1 MHIQTDRA
9 LIPAATPSV
18 RYLQILISAPSA
30 PAPAEA
36 PRPAAQVAL
45 VLDRSGSMDGSK
57 IAMARKAVTHAI
69 RLLKPQDHMAVVCY
83 DDQVDTV
90 LACTPASKEAKGL
103 AFSRLAAIDARGSTN
118 LSGGWLAGAH
128 ELRPDASDEVTAIIT
143 TTATAEPAGGSSAAG
158 VKRVLLLTDGLANAG
173 EVDPQVLAAT
183 AARLRREGI
192 TTSTFGIGAD
202 FDEELLSQVA
212 TQGGGHFYYIEKA
225 GQIPDFFVSELG
237 EALNVVA
244 RDAALEIMC
253 PPGVTAELL
262 NDLPTE
268 PVSIV
273 AADPLAAGRSG
284 LRVRLGDLVADQEL
298 TLTIAVRVPEP
309 PPLGTRVEVACC
321 LVDQDAALFPQP
333 LAVDW
338 AVVPA
343 AENDAQPVNHAV
355 VLAVAAALA
364 ARAQAQALAKNRRGA
379 YDEARQIL
387 KEAARVVRVLGGGS
401 VEVEAI
407 IARLQHDEQDFA
419 GAMSP
424 AVLKQR
430 HFVAY
435 SISASRDPEGKARR
449 KARPTTE

>member
-30 PAPAEA
+30 PEPTEA

-83 DDQVDTV
+83 DDQVDTL
-90 LACTPASKEAKGL
+90 LARTPASKEAKGL
-103 AFSRLAAIDARGSTN
+103 AFSRLANIDARGSTN

-128 ELRPDASDEVTAIIT
+128 ELQPEATDDVI
-143 TTATAEPAGGSSAAG
+143 ATAERGGGSGAAG

-183 AARLRREGI
+183 AVRLRREGI

-202 FDEELLSQVA
+202 FDEELLSQLA

-268 PVSIV
+268 PVSLA
-273 AADPLAAGRSG
+273 AADPLAAGRAG

-298 TLTIAVRVPEP
+298 TLTIAVHMPEP
-309 PPLGTRVEVACC
+309 PPLGTRIEVACC
-321 LVDQDAALFPQP
+321 LTDKDAVLFPQP
-333 LAVDW
+333 LTVDW
-338 AVVPA
+338 TVVPA
-343 AENDAQPVNHAV
+343 AEHDAQPVNHAV
-355 VLAVAAALA
+355 VRAVAAALA
-364 ARAQAQALAKNRRGA
+364 ARARAQALAKNRRGA

-387 KEAARVVRVLGGGS
+387 TDAARVLRVLGAGS

-407 IARLQHDEQDFA
+407 IAKLQHDEQDFA
-419 GAMSP
+419 AAMSP
-424 AVLKQR
+424 AMLKQR
-430 HFVAY
+430 HFVSY

-449 KARPTTE
+449 KASTKA